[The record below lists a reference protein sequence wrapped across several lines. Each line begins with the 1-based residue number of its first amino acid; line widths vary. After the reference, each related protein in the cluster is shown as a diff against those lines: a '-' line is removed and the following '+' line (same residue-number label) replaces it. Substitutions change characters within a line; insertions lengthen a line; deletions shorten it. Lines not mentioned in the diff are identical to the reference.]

1 MSKKII
7 SNIFNYAVQE
17 GVKDMVIEKLPKKI
31 SINYLFPDGEERAFT
46 LPEKLE
52 EELRATLRQVISL
65 APDDLTVKKYCKLK
79 NKSGY
84 FNFYLT
90 ILPSRNGEKMIV
102 NLVPKENKSLR
113 LKQLGLQSK
122 DVKVLQAAIKHHS
135 GLILIGSPAGQGK
148 GTTLYSLLQ
157 ELDTIGRSSY
167 FLGDGLEY
175 HLDNI
180 NCLTN
185 TKNNWNRVLNLDSDV
200 IITEIGKEE
209 DLNNTFMAAAT
220 GRLIL
225 ATINA
230 NSVWEIMLA
239 VLKLKFPLKLKL
251 DSLRLITNQRV
262 VPLERS
268 HLKMAY
274 RKANERQNIGLFE
287 LLTVS
292 PTIKK
297 FLLKEEGNKAKENF
311 WKNLSRLALKNGYEP
326 LGYDKQKKIKNG
338 LI

>member
-7 SNIFNYAVQE
+7 SNIFNYATQE
-17 GVKDMVIEKLPKKI
+17 GAKDMVIEKLPKKI
-31 SINYLFPDGEERAFT
+31 SINYLFPNGEERTFG

-52 EELRATLRQVISL
+52 EELRATLRQVLSL
-65 APDDLTVKKYCKLK
+65 APNDLTVKKYCKLK
-79 NKSGY
+79 SKSAC

-90 ILPSRNGEKMIV
+90 ILPSHNGEKMIV
-102 NLVPKENKSLR
+102 NLAPKEKKSLR
-113 LKQLGLQSK
+113 LKQLGMQSK

-135 GLILIGSPAGQGK
+135 GLILISSPACQGK

-157 ELDTIGRSSY
+157 ELDTTSRSAY

-200 IITEIGKEE
+200 IITEITKEE
-209 DLNNTFMAAAT
+209 DLNNTFMAATT
-220 GRLIL
+220 GRLVL

-230 NSVWEIMLA
+230 NSVWEVMLA
-239 VLKLKFPLKLKL
+239 VLKLKLPLKLKL

-262 VPLERS
+262 VPLKRS

-274 RKANERQNIGLFE
+274 QKTNERQAIGLFE
-287 LLTVS
+287 LLTLS
-292 PTIKK
+292 PEIKK
-297 FLLKEEGNKAKENF
+297 FLLEEEGNKTKENF
-311 WKNLSRLALKNGYEP
+311 WENLSRLALKNGYEP
-326 LGYDKQKKIKNG
+326 LSFDKQKKIKNG